1 MSSHKLACNVLE
13 HTSGK
18 FKSDLT
24 KFIISSLTEDV
35 NSSNDH
41 IDRVIISEVYQF
53 APKVFEEVVP
63 SITGELLV

>member
-1 MSSHKLACNVLE
+1 MSSRKLACNVLE
-13 HTSGK
+13 HTAGK

-41 IDRVIISEVYQF
+41 IDRVIS
-53 APKVFEEVVP
+53 
-63 SITGELLV
+63 LLQRFLKKWCHL